1 MRSKE
6 ESDCGEVL
14 MRKSFGIIWSGA
26 LAVFLA
32 LAAPALA
39 ETVATADG
47 EQSGVRI
54 DITEL
59 KRTSGDT
66 VMLKFTLVNDS
77 GAEVSPYNLF
87 NRNDVSDVHLID
99 AAGKKKYPTITDSS
113 GKCVCAGNLEHS
125 FPGGQNSMNLWARFP
140 APPADVKEV
149 SVVFPHFIP
158 TDAPISK

>member
-1 MRSKE
+1 MT
-6 ESDCGEVL
+6 
-14 MRKSFGIIWSGA
+14 KSLGIISSGA
-26 LAVFLA
+26 LAAFLSA
-32 LAAPALA
+32 TPAALA
-39 ETVATADG
+39 ETIATADG

-54 DITEL
+54 DLTEL
-59 KRTSGDT
+59 KRTSGGT

-77 GAEVSPYNLF
+77 GADVSPYNLF

-140 APPADVKEV
+140 APPAEVKEV

-158 TDAPISK
+158 TDAPISE

>member
-1 MRSKE
+1 MR
-6 ESDCGEVL
+6 
-14 MRKSFGIIWSGA
+14 RSFGIFSSGA
-26 LAVFLA
+26 LVTFLS
-32 LAAPALA
+32 AAPAALA
-39 ETVATADG
+39 ETIATADG

-59 KRTSGDT
+59 KRTSGET

-77 GAEVSPYNLF
+77 GADVSPYNLF

-125 FPGGQNSMNLWARFP
+125 FPTGKIR
-140 APPADVKEV
+140 
-149 SVVFPHFIP
+149 
-158 TDAPISK
+158 